1 MGAVRTHLWFP
12 EHGYQA
18 AEFYVSVVPSS
29 RITAVVAAPPGVPDV
44 HEGDPF
50 VVELEL
56 DGHAVTILTAGPA
69 FRLDEAFSLY
79 LVAETQEEVDH
90 YWETL
95 TADGGEPG
103 RCGWLKDRFGVS
115 WQVVPR
121 MLDELWGRPDAA
133 GVQRA
138 MQLMLGMTKIE
149 IAPLEAAYAN
159 A

>member
-1 MGAVRTHLWFP
+1 MGVVRTHLWFP
-12 EHGYQA
+12 ERGHEA
-18 AEFYVSVVPSS
+18 AQFYVSVVPNS
-29 RITAVVAAPPGVPDV
+29 RITSVVAAPPGVPDV
-44 HEGDPF
+44 PEGEPF
-50 VVELEL
+50 VVELDL

-79 LVAETQEEVDH
+79 LVVDTQEEVDH
-90 YWETL
+90 YWEAL

-103 RCGWLKDRFGVS
+103 QCGWLKDRFGVS

-121 MLDELWGRPDAA
+121 MLDELWDRPDAA

-138 MQLMLGMTKIE
+138 TQVMLGMKKLE
-149 IAPLEAAYAN
+149 IAPLEAAYAG